1 MKNSIGFLKIHRKK
15 KHGPLVDSRDGSF
28 DKLNGIEVSL
38 GGKFEE
44 DNKKFK
50 DMKEKNDKFLWK
62 NAKESSLAQFC
73 TPRTRLHA
81 SNGKEKKRTKG
92 RIGANYADFYRSNN
106 FHETDDS
113 SVSNF
118 R

>member
-44 DNKKFK
+44 DNKK
-50 DMKEKNDKFLWK
+50 
-62 NAKESSLAQFC
+62 
-73 TPRTRLHA
+73 
-81 SNGKEKKRTKG
+81 
-92 RIGANYADFYRSNN
+92 
-106 FHETDDS
+106 
-113 SVSNF
+113 
-118 R
+118 